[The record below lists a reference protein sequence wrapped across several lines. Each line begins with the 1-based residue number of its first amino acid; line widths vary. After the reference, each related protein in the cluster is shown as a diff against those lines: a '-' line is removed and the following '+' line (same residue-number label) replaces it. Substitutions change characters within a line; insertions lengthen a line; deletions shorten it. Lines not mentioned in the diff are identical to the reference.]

1 MFIKYIRWGL
11 NHFST
16 VIFAYRV
23 YYLMIRPLFYCYI
36 TNALYNKY
44 ITIIG
49 YLVPHDLV
57 DSVDQ
62 FYAYVT

>member
-1 MFIKYIRWGL
+1 
-11 NHFST
+11 
-16 VIFAYRV
+16 
-23 YYLMIRPLFYCYI
+23 MIRPLFYCYI
-36 TNALYNKY
+36 KNALYNKY